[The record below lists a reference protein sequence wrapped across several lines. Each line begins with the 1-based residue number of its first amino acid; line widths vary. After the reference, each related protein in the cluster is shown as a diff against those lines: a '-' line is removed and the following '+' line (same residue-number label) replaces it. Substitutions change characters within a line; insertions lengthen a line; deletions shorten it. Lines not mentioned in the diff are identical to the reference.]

1 MFIDDY
7 SRMNWVCFLNKGLRY
22 SRNFTSIKNW
32 WKLKTIVRF
41 RLSITKMA
49 PSTLLP
55 NSINYEKRSTLQT
68 YIIAYV
74 PHKNGVSERKNRTI
88 MEMIEIH
95 D

>member
-22 SRNFTSIKNW
+22 SRHFTSIKNW

-41 RLSITKMA
+41 RLSIT

-68 YIIAYV
+68 YILAFV